1 MSGSTHARSGRR
13 RVTFRVRAPEGA
25 SVFVAGTFNSWDAT
39 QKQLQYDAL
48 EKVFT
53 KTLLLGKGSHQYKFV
68 VNGVWCI
75 DPECPDWLRNEYGS
89 LNSVII
95 VT

>member
-13 RVTFRVRAPEGA
+13 RATFRVRAPEGA
-25 SVFVAGTFNSWDAT
+25 EVFVAGTFNRWDAT
-39 QKQLQYDAL
+39 QKQLKYNA
-48 EKVFT
+48 EEGVFT
-53 KTLLLGKGSHQYKFV
+53 KTLLLEKGSYQYKFV

-89 LNSVII
+89 LNSVINI
-95 VT
+95 S